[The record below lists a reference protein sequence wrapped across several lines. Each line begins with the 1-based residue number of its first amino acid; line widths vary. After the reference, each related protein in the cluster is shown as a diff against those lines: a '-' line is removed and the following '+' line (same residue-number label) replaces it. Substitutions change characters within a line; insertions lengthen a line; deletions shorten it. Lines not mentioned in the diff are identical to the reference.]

1 MNKPLP
7 NELIQ
12 PIMEIVGYALTFV
25 AGVIAKW
32 LQGKNRKQ
40 SKSLKNEE

>member
-7 NELIQ
+7 SELIQ

-32 LQGKNRKQ
+32 LQGKSRKPKN
-40 SKSLKNEE
+40 SKE